1 MIRILL
7 LVDCANDFDRNLLRG
22 IVRYSRENG
31 PWLFYRLPS
40 YYRSIENG
48 ERSILEWAKAW
59 KAAADRRLET
69 EKRVR
74 QDVEPRPVR
83 PPRVR
88 AAHDH
93 SAVFADLGTS
103 ARSARQQEPRPN
115 RKDSFFQFRY
125 SEILNSKTFHP
136 LGTRPKTRRSN
147 QNTNACR

>member
-59 KAAADRRLET
+59 KADAIIGQLKDYLSKGYDMILTSHYTPEDLKDVRTKIDYLENLKQIAGRCGNADAFKAE
-69 EKRVR
+69 VR
-74 QDVEPRPVR
+74 KAYPGYSGENYLDMT
-83 PPRVR
+83 
-88 AAHDH
+88 A
-93 SAVFADLGTS
+93 G
-103 ARSARQQEPRPN
+103 
-115 RKDSFFQFRY
+115 FFF
-125 SEILNSKTFHP
+125 
-136 LGTRPKTRRSN
+136 G
-147 QNTNACR
+147 